1 MRQEASYWV
10 DADLSTLAKIRAF
23 DATPLSNRRLPTSVH
38 GMLSDAC
45 EQNPDK
51 IAIHYFSDAKRC
63 YATGQAVTYRTLLRR
78 INQTANMFHS
88 LGVGP
93 DDVVAMLAPVVPQA
107 LYTMWGA
114 QAAGIVMPINWM
126 LEPGIIAQLI
136 RAAEAK
142 VLVAYAGDE
151 LVDIWPKV
159 QAVADLLP
167 ALQAVVVISD
177 GEAAVVPSDLP
188 SSARV
193 IAYGH
198 FIESFDGEGLA
209 FPRAFAGSDTTALF
223 HTGGTTGVPKLARHT
238 HAGQVFMTWATAVC
252 HRATADDVR
261 CCGLPLFHVTG
272 ALLNCFLPIARGS
285 SIVLMTSAG
294 WRHPSAIPNF
304 WEVVETYGITGATL
318 VPAVVAQLLSVP
330 LGAADISS
338 LTGVSSGSA
347 PLSPHIADSFESLTG
362 IKIREGYG
370 MTETI
375 AVTVVNPLEGCI
387 KTGSVGLPLPY
398 QHVRVV
404 RQQRLDAQAVDC
416 GVDEPG
422 LLLIRGPGMFPGYL
436 DEKANAR
443 VWVDGGWLDTGDLAY
458 VDSDGY
464 LWITGRAKDLII
476 RGGHNI
482 DPRMVEEAIYAH
494 PDVLEA
500 AVVAAPDEKAGEV
513 PFAYISLK
521 PSATSTGEEILSQS
535 ASRISERAAI
545 PKVCYVLPT
554 LPKTAVG
561 KVQKNV
567 LRADAAERVMGA
579 AISQAELDTVARL
592 RVEDR
597 GAAGI
602 VCVVDLK
609 PMTEQS
615 ASEMSKKVRS
625 VLGAFPIQLL
635 ILPSP
640 GI

>member
-1 MRQEASYWV
+1 MRQQAGYWV

-23 DATPLSNRRLPTSVH
+23 DAIPLPDRKLPTSVYE
-38 GMLSDAC
+38 MLADAC
-45 EQNPDK
+45 VHSPDK
-51 IAIHYFSDAKRC
+51 IAIHYFSDAQRC
-63 YATGQAVTYRTLLRR
+63 YATGQAVTYGTLWRR
-78 INQTANMFHS
+78 INQTANLFHS

-93 DDVVAMLAPVVPQA
+93 EDVVALLAPVVPQA

-126 LEPGIIAQLI
+126 LEPGIIAQLL

-142 VLVAYAGDE
+142 VLVAYAGDD
-151 LVDIWPKV
+151 LVNTWPKV
-159 QAVADLLP
+159 QAVVDLLP

-177 GEAAVVPSDLP
+177 ATSVALPSDLP

-193 IAYGH
+193 IAYEDV
-198 FIESFDGEGLA
+198 IESFDGEGLA
-209 FPRAFAGSDTTALF
+209 FSRNFAGSDTAALF

-238 HAGQVFMTWATAVC
+238 HAGQVFMTWSTAVS

-261 CCGLPLFHVTG
+261 CCGLPLFHVSG
-272 ALLNCFLPIARGS
+272 ALLTCLLPIARGS

-304 WEVVETYGITGATL
+304 WDVVETYGITGAML
-318 VPAVVAQLLSVP
+318 VPAVVGQLLSVP
-330 LGAADISS
+330 IGAADISS

-347 PLSPHIADSFESLTG
+347 PLSPHIADSFEALTG

-370 MTETI
+370 MTETT

-387 KTGSVGLPLPY
+387 KTGSVGLPIPY

-404 RQQRLDAQAVDC
+404 RQQRLDSAAVDC
-416 GVDEPG
+416 DVDEPG
-422 LLLIRGPGMFPGYL
+422 LLLVRGPGLFPGYL

-443 VWVDGGWLDTGDLAY
+443 VLVDGDWLDTGDLAY
-458 VDSDGY
+458 LDSDGY

-482 DPRMVEEAIYAH
+482 DPRIVEEAIYAH
-494 PDVLEA
+494 QDVLEA

-521 PSATSTGEEILSQS
+521 PTARSTGEEILAQS
-535 ASRISERAAI
+535 VSRIPERAAI

-567 LRADAAERVMGA
+567 LRADAAERVMSL
-579 AISQAELDTVARL
+579 AIAQAELGPVVGL

-602 VCVVDLK
+602 VCIVELMLLTD
-609 PMTEQS
+609 QS
-615 ASEMSKKVRS
+615 HDELSKKVRS

-640 GI
+640 GA